1 MISRKRVH
9 LILPAKKKEFI
20 YLKKTSS
27 ELQIYLLCSRE
38 DLSEASLPPFYFTKI
53 KAKYMPVQNVRISNL
68 WIKSRECGRTNTTMD
83 LLSFVIIQILATG
96 FVPTF
101 FILFFISELVRLH
114 RCPTTPNVCPLHVY
128 DLECTSSNL
137 SCSLW
142 VMSGSSEAFTFFKRK
157 ENKWNLT

>member
-38 DLSEASLPPFYFTKI
+38 DLSEALLPPFSFTKI

-101 FILFFISELVRLH
+101 FYLIFYFRTSKASSVPYNSKCLPAARVWFGMHEFESVMLAVSDERLIWSFHFF
-114 RCPTTPNVCPLHVY
+114 
-128 DLECTSSNL
+128 
-137 SCSLW
+137 
-142 VMSGSSEAFTFFKRK
+142 
-157 ENKWNLT
+157 